1 MPAHFAIL
9 RVAKLKSLGNV
20 GGSLAHTYRTRDT
33 PNADPSRADQN
44 EHSHATPGEVMQAL
58 RDKLPAKRRKDAVIG
73 LEYFVGGSPE
83 WFEGK
88 TREQQDAYFRDAVG
102 WLERRHGKEN
112 VVGWSI
118 HRDES
123 TPHLVAYVVPL
134 DDKGKLNAK
143 QWTGGPAALSKMQT
157 DFAKT
162 VGARHGLE
170 RGIEGSKAHH
180 QTIKDFYAQIEKP
193 GQHVTISPDAVQP
206 RAYKPEGLL
215 ERIGISK
222 RVETPEAVADRLTKA
237 VRQGYSPAVEAAKL
251 ASSER
256 RRAAEMTRTAQT
268 LSQQKKEAQERLR
281 ALQKHLAPV
290 LELET
295 LDKREFVQLV
305 MHAQGRIKAIKA
317 EREKAAEREKL
328 DQERQRRV
336 NDLARVE
343 RTKAGAACT
352 FAQHALEAMRKSG
365 GDSSKVDWKAVEK
378 AAVMESI
385 TQHRQ
390 EPKDV
395 LAAIVKYSPGMAEPA
410 RQEQARAFI
419 SSLAGKEI
427 AAPKVGKQQQHDGPS
442 LG

>member
-20 GGSLAHTYRTRDT
+20 GGSLAHTYRTRET

-58 RDKLPAKRRKDAVIG
+58 RDKLPEKRRKDAVIG

-102 WLERRHGKEN
+102 WLEKRHGKEN

-193 GQHVTISPDAVQP
+193 GQHVTISPETAQP
-206 RAYKPEGLL
+206 KVLRK
-215 ERIGISK
+215 GIFSK
-222 RVETPEAVADRLTKA
+222 HVETPEMVAERLTAAVQKA
-237 VRQGYSPAVEAAKL
+237 YTPAVEAAKL
-251 ASSER
+251 AASER

-268 LSQQKKEAQERLR
+268 LGREKKEAQERLQ

-295 LDKREFVQLV
+295 LDKQEFARLV
-305 MHAQGRIKAIKA
+305 MHAQGRVKAIKA
-317 EREKAAEREKL
+317 ERQRAAEREKL

-336 NDLARVE
+336 DDLVRVE
-343 RTKAGAACT
+343 RKTAGAACT
-352 FAQHALEAMRKSG
+352 FAQHALEAVQKA
-365 GDSSKVDWKAVEK
+365 GDASKVDWKAVEK
-378 AAVMESI
+378 AAIIESI
-385 TQHRQ
+385 AQHRQ
-390 EPKDV
+390 HPKDV
-395 LAAIVKYSPGMAEPA
+395 LAAIVKYSPGMVEPA

-419 SSLAGKEI
+419 STLAGKEI
-427 AAPKVGKQQQHDGPS
+427 AAPKVGKQHDGPS